1 MSLDDLVKDDLV
13 EDDLV
18 KVVVVA
24 AVVVLAVVVVLF
36 IPYVLYKA
44 YVLDKMIII
53 KNIGIVLLFLLLF
66 VGVVYLLYVGFKI
79 KIIQLIGIVL
89 ILVFIAYVLYI
100 PIIPIIGI
108 ICIISIVFLN
118 ETLNT
123 FTTVG
128 FIAILIKTFIAII
141 SINDIKYN
149 DSDVFR
155 NFLTNI
161 INIING
167 DKLNYIKLLK
177 NYLPVAILNGFLMM
191 TVYIYTITKLRV
203 DLSLATN
210 CLKNNF
216 YVEYSTIRYKVRSF
230 AKKYDADLKKYLS
243 ILIIS
248 FAIAIFTILYIYY
261 NNDIE
266 LYYIILLPIL
276 LFMVIFAIMLIDKI
290 DGNDLG
296 KDTTSTSTSTSDPA
310 LQFYTFLYTF
320 LAFPLIGITSVAFLI

>member
-1 MSLDDLVKDDLV
+1 MDLDKLEQLVTAIL
-13 EDDLV
+13 ETTEYS
-18 KVVVVA
+18 VVA
-24 AVVVLAVVVVLF
+24 VLVVVL
-36 IPYVLYKA
+36 VLY
-44 YVLDKMIII
+44 
-53 KNIGIVLLFLLLF
+53 
-66 VGVVYLLYVGFKI
+66 
-79 KIIQLIGIVL
+79 
-89 ILVFIAYVLYI
+89 IAYVLFKNNI
-100 PIIPIIGI
+100 HIIPIILI
-108 ICIISIVFLN
+108 LFLN

-128 FIAILIKTFIAII
+128 VIAILIKTFIAII

-155 NFLTNI
+155 NFSTNI
-161 INIING
+161 NNILKG

-261 NNDIE
+261 NNDVE

-296 KDTTSTSTSTSDPA
+296 KDTTSTSTSDPA
-310 LQFYTFLYTF
+310 YQIYKFLYTF
-320 LAFPLIGITSVAFLI
+320 LTFPLIGITSVAFLI

>member
-1 MSLDDLVKDDLV
+1 MGKTILSIIY
-13 EDDLV
+13 
-18 KVVVVA
+18 
-24 AVVVLAVVVVLF
+24 LF
-36 IPYVLYKA
+36 I
-44 YVLDKMIII
+44 III
-53 KNIGIVLLFLLLF
+53 IIIITI
-66 VGVVYLLYVGFKI
+66 YTEKI
-79 KIIQLIGIVL
+79 LID
-89 ILVFIAYVLYI
+89 
-100 PIIPIIGI
+100 
-108 ICIISIVFLN
+108 
-118 ETLNT
+118 T
-123 FTTVG
+123 FTTIGV
-128 FIAILIKTFIAII
+128 IALLIKIFIAII
-141 SINDIKYN
+141 IIKYN
-149 DSDVFR
+149 I
-155 NFLTNI
+155 NTNNYNI
-161 INIING
+161 SAITQTITQTITQAINTNNYNISAITQAIKQAINTI
-167 DKLNYIKLLK
+167 NYDTLVQLLK

-191 TVYIYTITKLRV
+191 IVYIYTITKLRV

-296 KDTTSTSTSTSDPA
+296 KDTTSTSDQA
-310 LQFYTFLYTF
+310 LQIDTILYTF
-320 LAFPLIGITSVAFLI
+320 LTFPLIGITSVAFLI

>member
-1 MSLDDLVKDDLV
+1 
-13 EDDLV
+13 
-18 KVVVVA
+18 
-24 AVVVLAVVVVLF
+24 
-36 IPYVLYKA
+36 
-44 YVLDKMIII
+44 MISQFFAKQDILI
-53 KNIGIVLLFLLLF
+53 LL
-66 VGVVYLLYVGFKI
+66 
-79 KIIQLIGIVL
+79 IVL
-89 ILVFIAYVLYI
+89 IVLFGILVLLAFLFLKNPEWKINTIWGTILIFGAILLIFILA
-100 PIIPIIGI
+100 
-108 ICIISIVFLN
+108 

-123 FTTVG
+123 FTTIG
-128 FIAILIKTFIAII
+128 FIAILIKAFIAII
-141 SINDIKYN
+141 SINNIKYN

-155 NFLTNI
+155 NFYTNLH
-161 INIING
+161 NIFNSNTF
-167 DKLNYIKLLK
+167 NYIKLLK

-191 TVYIYTITKLRV
+191 TAYIYTITKLRV

-266 LYYIILLPIL
+266 LYYIQLLPIL

-296 KDTTSTSTSTSDPA
+296 KDTTSTDENDNSVY
-310 LQFYTFLYTF
+310 QIYTILNAILT
-320 LAFPLIGITSVAFLI
+320 FPLIGIISVAFLI

>member
-1 MSLDDLVKDDLV
+1 
-13 EDDLV
+13 
-18 KVVVVA
+18 
-24 AVVVLAVVVVLF
+24 
-36 IPYVLYKA
+36 
-44 YVLDKMIII
+44 MISQFFAKQDILI
-53 KNIGIVLLFLLLF
+53 LL
-66 VGVVYLLYVGFKI
+66 
-79 KIIQLIGIVL
+79 IVL
-89 ILVFIAYVLYI
+89 IVLFGILVLLAFLFLKNPEWKINTIWGTILIFGAILLIFILA
-100 PIIPIIGI
+100 
-108 ICIISIVFLN
+108 

-123 FTTVG
+123 FTTIG
-128 FIAILIKTFIAII
+128 FIAILIKAFIAII
-141 SINDIKYN
+141 SINNIKYN

-155 NFLTNI
+155 NFYTNLH
-161 INIING
+161 NIFNSNTF
-167 DKLNYIKLLK
+167 NYIKLLK

-191 TVYIYTITKLRV
+191 TAYIYTITKLRV

-296 KDTTSTSTSTSDPA
+296 KDTTSTDENDNSVY
-310 LQFYTFLYTF
+310 QIYTILNAILT
-320 LAFPLIGITSVAFLI
+320 FPLIGIISVAFLI